1 MKRDIFHYFESDVKT
16 VYSAFLKAAKEKF
29 GKDCNAAPYHEV
41 SFGLNFSLKY
51 NMNGGA
57 CHIHFIPYKSGTAV
71 GIRYTI
77 VQLLGARYEAHD
89 SDMLSFVEGEI
100 GKRATSI
107 NIDMEEFL
115 KDSNRVFDE
124 GLKISNETAKTQVN
138 EAVSAA
144 DELKKF
150 KELLDA
156 GIITQEE
163 FDAKKKQILDL

>member
-1 MKRDIFHYFESDVKT
+1 MKKDLFHYFEADVKT
-16 VYSAFLKAAKEKF
+16 VYAAYVKAAKEKF
-29 GKDCNAAPYHEV
+29 GKDCSSSPYHTL
-41 SFGLNFSLKY
+41 SFGLNYSFKY

-77 VQLLGARYEAHD
+77 AQMFGARYEAHD
-89 SDMLSFVEGEI
+89 SDMVGFVEKEVGL
-100 GKRATSI
+100 KSTSI

-124 GLKISNETAKTQVN
+124 GLKSSNEITPIQIN
-138 EAVSAA
+138 EAVSSA

-150 KELLDA
+150 KELLDC

-163 FDAKKKQILDL
+163 FDAKKKQLLGI